1 MFIFNVKAK
10 TLCSIIKDLCMHL
23 KCLTMSKEIYTFR
36 GQVNKKRERERE
48 EKREKRT
55 FSSSCKVWNKYAF
68 KLSHSSVKI
77 SPILD
82 SRSIFNDEIHS
93 TALFAVST

>member
-48 EKREKRT
+48 KKREKNARFRQVVKYGINT
-55 FSSSCKVWNKYAF
+55 LSS
-68 KLSHSSVKI
+68 
-77 SPILD
+77 
-82 SRSIFNDEIHS
+82 
-93 TALFAVST
+93 